1 MKLLNAL
8 WQDEAGFVI
17 TSELLIIVTI
27 AVIGMIVG
35 YVAVRDALVQELGD
49 VAAAIGALDQSYFY
63 YGVSN
68 TCTSSAFT
76 RGSKFTDG
84 RDLCDLPN
92 VQGDLGVGGI
102 SLTTAPNGAGGTNA
116 GG

>member
-1 MKLLNAL
+1 MKLLHAL

-35 YVAVRDALVQELGD
+35 YVAIRDALVQELGD
-49 VAAAIGALDQSYFY
+49 VAAAIGAIDQTYSYN
-63 YGVSN
+63 GVSN
-68 TCTSSAFT
+68 TCSGAKTNGSA
-76 RGSKFTDG
+76 FTDG
-84 RDLCDLPN
+84 RDLCDLP
-92 VQGDLGVGGI
+92 VTPLTGAGVGAI
-102 SLTTAPNGAGGTNA
+102 VINTTGG